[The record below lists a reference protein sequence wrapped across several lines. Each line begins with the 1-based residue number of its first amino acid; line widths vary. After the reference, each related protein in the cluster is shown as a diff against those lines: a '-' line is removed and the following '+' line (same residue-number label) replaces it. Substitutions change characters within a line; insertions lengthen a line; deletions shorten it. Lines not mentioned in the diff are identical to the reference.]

1 MRKLSLDRVYGC
13 STHHRHG
20 VIGLPQNRVAFI
32 AGAYLVVLDCSS
44 NEQRYLSFCAI
55 EFLYL
60 SPRGTWMGIID
71 RLGKEGETRLHI
83 YSTQPIDLLLTID
96 SDRFG
101 NFLSVTMNSDETML
115 MILHGQPGYMLTIRN
130 QCSCTEG
137 RRVFLSIRSR
147 RHACRVG
154 RTSRIQY
161 DRSYICAS
169 RAWTRHES
177 HD

>member
-13 STHHRHG
+13 STNHRHG
-20 VIGLPQNRVAFI
+20 IIGLPQNRVAFI

-44 NEQRYLSFCAI
+44 NEQRYLPFSSI

-83 YSTQPIDLLLTID
+83 YSTQPIDLLSTID

-101 NFLSVTMNSDETML
+101 NFLSVTINNDETML
-115 MILHGQPGYMLTIRN
+115 MILHGEPGYMLTIRN
-130 QCSCTEG
+130 ERSGRDVSC
-137 RRVFLSIRSR
+137 VFVSICSR

-154 RTSRIQY
+154 RTA
-161 DRSYICAS
+161 RS
-169 RAWTRHES
+169 
-177 HD
+177 